1 MSDKNLEFN
10 ENRYDEY
17 GIKNFGVGS
26 GITITSGF
34 DVAAQLPLDSR
45 TVVKTYEDLMLMP
58 KDIIYMGLLVYV
70 LEDNKLYQWKEVLQ
84 EDKSYKIGWGPIE
97 AEVSAVELDYF
108 KEELPEGEEGLLKI
122 TDEIDFDN
130 TPPLMMQ
137 KNKDNF
143 FPIVHED
150 YLYVEN
156 EGKTLS
162 DKYQTIYD
170 ETLPEDSDK
179 TIVGSINRLDTK
191 MEETLAEF
199 REEITTTLQKLKD
212 DVAQMQQDVQA
223 TMDQLEADIIAEMD
237 ALQKDLEDMIAAKQK
252 EMEDII
258 AAMEKEMEDKMA
270 FMDSEFERLMN
281 EINAKIA
288 ALEQSVEDRVD
299 QMLRDVD
306 NSILSDLQ
314 VNNFMEQIN
323 ANKALLQ

>member
-84 EDKSYKIGWGPIE
+84 EDKSYEIGWGPIE

-150 YLYVEN
+150 YIYVDK
-156 EGKTLS
+156 EGETLA
-162 DKYQTIYD
+162 DKYQTIVD
-170 ETLPEDSDK
+170 ERLATTDK
-179 TIVGSINRLDTK
+179 TIAGSVNELNTK
-191 MEETLAEF
+191 MDDTIADFREEMDNTLAEL
-199 REEITTTLQKLKD
+199 RQNVKDMQDQTAADMAQLKAD
-212 DVAQMQQDVQA
+212 TEA
-223 TMDQLEADIIAEMD
+223 TMAQLKADTEADFAAMKQEMQDNLDEMNRVFDETMAEINAEMD
-237 ALQKDLEDMIAAKQK
+237 ALEAQIE
-252 EMEDII
+252 
-258 AAMEKEMEDKMA
+258 
-270 FMDSEFERLMN
+270 S
-281 EINAKIA
+281 
-288 ALEQSVEDRVD
+288 RVD
-299 QMLRDVD
+299 QMLKDVD

-314 VNNFMEQIN
+314 VNDFMEQIN

>member
-1 MSDKNLEFN
+1 MDNKFVT
-10 ENRYDEY
+10 
-17 GIKNFGVGS
+17 GK
-26 GITITSGF
+26 GITVTTNF
-34 DVAAQLPLDSR
+34 DISTALPIDSR
-45 TVVKTYEDLMLMP
+45 TVVYTVDDLREMSPDIVYE
-58 KDIIYMGLLVYV
+58 GLLVFV
-70 LEDNKLYQWKEVLQ
+70 KDGEDGNKLYQWKKNLNEDGVLS
-84 EDKSYKIGWGPIE
+84 EDYSWGPIE
-97 AEVSAVELDYF
+97 AEVSTRDIIEIM
-108 KEELPEGEEGLLKI
+108 EQ
-122 TDEIDFDN
+122 IDFEN
-130 TPPLMMQ
+130 MKTLMMQ
-137 KNKDNF
+137 RNKKDF
-143 FPIVHED
+143 FPMGHENFIFVD
-150 YLYVEN
+150 K

-170 ETLPEDSDK
+170 ETLPADSDK
-179 TIVGSINRLDTK
+179 TIVGSINKLDTK

-199 REEITTTLQKLKD
+199 REEIATTLQKLKD

-258 AAMEKEMEDKMA
+258 AAMEKEMEDKIA

-288 ALEQSVEDRVD
+288 TLEKSVEDRVD

-323 ANKALLQ
+323 ANKALLQL